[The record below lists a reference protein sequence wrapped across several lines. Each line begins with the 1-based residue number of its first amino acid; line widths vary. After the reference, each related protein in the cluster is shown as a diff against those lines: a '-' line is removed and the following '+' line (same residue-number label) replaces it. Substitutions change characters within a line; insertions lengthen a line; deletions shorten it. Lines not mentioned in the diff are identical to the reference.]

1 MRQVAGRNKTV
12 RTQHPWGEKV
22 LILIVWVMPG
32 DTGGGGDKYQDLS
45 NDGEFPRFKGTFSAT

>member
-1 MRQVAGRNKTV
+1 M